1 MLHPF
6 EPVFDKHSSI
16 LILGT
21 FPSEKSRKYG
31 FFYGHPQNRF
41 WKLLTLLTKSEK
53 IPESIEEKKSLL
65 LKNGIALWDVIH
77 SCDIKGSSDASI
89 TNVVP
94 NDLSKI
100 LECANIQ
107 RIYANG
113 EKVYRIYMKYCYKN
127 IGKDIIKL
135 PSTRPANASYNLV
148 KLRDEWE
155 ATAIQNIKV
164 ASHNATY

>member
-1 MLHPF
+1 MIHPF
-6 EPVFDKHSSI
+6 EAVFDRYSSI

-41 WKLLTLLTKSEK
+41 WKLIALLTKSKK
-53 IPESIEEKKSLL
+53 IPESIDEKIEIL
-65 LKNGIALWDVIH
+65 LKNNIALWDVIH

-100 LECANIQ
+100 LKCSNIRQ
-107 RIYANG
+107 G
-113 EKVYRIYMKYCYKN
+113 
-127 IGKDIIKL
+127 
-135 PSTRPANASYNLV
+135 S
-148 KLRDEWE
+148 
-155 ATAIQNIKV
+155 
-164 ASHNATY
+164 

>member
-6 EPVFDKHSSI
+6 KPVFDKRSSI

-41 WKLLTLLTKSEK
+41 WKLIALLTKTEI
-53 IPESIEEKKSLL
+53 IPKSIDEKKEIL
-65 LKNGIALWDVIH
+65 LKNRIALWDVIY

-94 NDLSKI
+94 NDFSKI
-100 LECANIQ
+100 LNSANIKQ
-107 RIYANG
+107 IYANG
-113 EKVYRIYMKYCYKN
+113 EKTYNIYMKYCYKN
-127 IGKDIIKL
+127 VGKEIIRL
-135 PSTRPANASYNLV
+135 PSTSPANASYNLARL
-148 KLRDEWE
+148 KKEWME
-155 ATAIQNIKV
+155 KMNLT
-164 ASHNATY
+164 

>member
-1 MLHPF
+1 M
-6 EPVFDKHSSI
+6 

-21 FPSEKSRKYG
+21 FPSEKSRKDG

-41 WKLLTLLTKSEK
+41 WKLITLLTKSKK
-53 IPESIEEKKSLL
+53 IPESIEEKIEIL
-65 LKNGIALWDVIH
+65 LKNNIALWDVIH

-100 LECANIQ
+100 LKCSNIQ
-107 RIYANG
+107 QIYANG
-113 EKVYRIYMKYCYKN
+113 EKAYRIYMKYCYKN

-135 PSTRPANASYNLV
+135 PSTSPANASYSLA
-148 KLRDEWE
+148 KLKDEWE
-155 ATAIQNIKV
+155 EKMSITTAQ
-164 ASHNATY
+164 

>member
-1 MLHPF
+1 MMIHPF
-6 EPVFDKHSSI
+6 EAVFDRYSSI

-41 WKLLTLLTKSEK
+41 WKLIALLTKSKK
-53 IPESIEEKKSLL
+53 IPESIDEKIEIL
-65 LKNGIALWDVIH
+65 LKNNIALWDVIH

-100 LECANIQ
+100 LKCSNIRQ
-107 RIYANG
+107 IYANG
-113 EKVYRIYMKYCYKN
+113 EKAYRLYIKYCYKN
-127 IGKDIIKL
+127 IEKDIIKL
-135 PSTRPANASYNLV
+135 PSTSPANASYSLA
-148 KLRDEWE
+148 KLKDEWE
-155 ATAIQNIKV
+155 EKMSIKTAQ
-164 ASHNATY
+164 

>member
-1 MLHPF
+1 MIHPF
-6 EPVFDKHSSI
+6 EAVFDRYSSM

-41 WKLLTLLTKSEK
+41 WKLIALLTKSKK
-53 IPESIEEKKSLL
+53 IPELMEEKIEIL
-65 LKNGIALWDVIH
+65 LKNNIALWDVIH

-100 LECANIQ
+100 LKCSNIQ
-107 RIYANG
+107 QIYANG
-113 EKVYRIYMKYCYKN
+113 EKAYRIYMKYCYKN

-135 PSTRPANASYNLV
+135 PSTSPANASYSLA
-148 KLRDEWE
+148 KLKDEWE
-155 ATAIQNIKV
+155 EKMSITTAQ
-164 ASHNATY
+164 

>member
-6 EPVFDKHSSI
+6 EPVFDKHSLI
-16 LILGT
+16 LILAT

-41 WKLLTLLTKSEK
+41 WKLLALLTKSEK
-53 IPESIEEKKSLL
+53 IPESIEEKKTLL
-65 LKNGIALWDVIH
+65 LKNGIALWDVIY

-113 EKVYRIYMKYCYKN
+113 EKAYRIYMKYCYKN

-135 PSTRPANASYNLV
+135 PSTSPANASYNFAR
-148 KLRDEWE
+148 LRDEWE
-155 ATAIQNIKV
+155 KKVNAIVQHG
-164 ASHNATY
+164 S

>member
-1 MLHPF
+1 MKRNKR
-6 EPVFDKHSSI
+6 VFV
-16 LILGT
+16 T
-21 FPSEKSRKYG
+21 
-31 FFYGHPQNRF
+31 
-41 WKLLTLLTKSEK
+41 
-53 IPESIEEKKSLL
+53 
-65 LKNGIALWDVIH
+65 
-77 SCDIKGSSDASI
+77 
-89 TNVVP
+89 VVS

-135 PSTRPANASYNLV
+135 PSTSPANASYNLA

-155 ATAIQNIKV
+155 EKISATVQ
-164 ASHNATY
+164 Y